1 MSETYFVSAGI
12 DASVPHFNG
21 RRSGFSRDKSRPT
34 AQKSQNDFAAIKSG
48 LDGYRAQ
55 FYGTSGRMPNTKADA
70 TRRQRSLNGGS
81 GDRQLTQL
89 DLWTEREIS
98 RYLRDNSSMYS
109 GMIES
114 WAAETIQGGFT
125 LKPETGNYDLN
136 ILLKELLF
144 GWDGDGGWMNECD
157 ARGLMHFWD
166 IMTLSE
172 ETEVQDGDTALYL
185 DPDGNNGRGSVA
197 IVESDRILTPYGV
210 KIAPGYT
217 ISNGIVW
224 TASGYP
230 VAAFIAD
237 EVPQYSFCTLEH
249 GRFYDLFKPWEPEKG
264 GVVLSISLKR
274 ASSSRRQPWLS
285 TAVRTHDEVDD
296 VFVAVR
302 IALRNAA
309 CRSTFTKIDDWE
321 AYREWLQLVDPSALA
336 AAPVEG
342 LTHSPNPGDH
352 TLVNPGESMEA
363 LAMDA
368 PGANFDPFMH
378 LQLTTMG
385 LPLGMCIEEAFR
397 IFQKSFSASRMAV
410 EGTRRRYVRRQ
421 PQVKRRKVAPCLA
434 FAVACHQK
442 LKLLPKDPRCNQ
454 ILCGYPGWPYMEP
467 LKDAQAGEILIDTK
481 MVSRDTLRTE
491 IGYQS
496 DVEEPKIARESAL
509 YPDPVMGQG
518 RTINNIDAGGGN

>member
-12 DASVPHFNG
+12 DASVPMLNG
-21 RRSGFSRDKSRPT
+21 RRAGSASNRMRT
-34 AQKSQNDFAAIKSG
+34 VAQPSSNDFAAIKSG
-48 LDGYRAQ
+48 LDDYRSQ

-70 TRRQRSLNGGS
+70 TRRQRSLSGGS
-81 GDRQLTQL
+81 GARHLTQL

-98 RYLRDNSSMYS
+98 RHLRDHSSMYS
-109 GMIES
+109 GMIET
-114 WAAETIQGGFT
+114 WAAEVIQCGFK
-125 LKPETGNYDLN
+125 LKPATGNADLN

-144 GWDGDGGWMNECD
+144 GWDGDGGWMAECD

-172 ETEVQDGDTALYL
+172 ETEVQDGDHALYL
-185 DPDGNNGRGSVA
+185 DPDGNNGRGSIA
-197 IVESDRILTPYGV
+197 IIEADRVLTPYGV
-210 KIAPGYT
+210 KIAEGYT

-224 TASGYP
+224 NAAGYP
-230 VAAFIAD
+230 VSVFIAD
-237 EVPQYSFCTLEH
+237 TAPLHAFCSVEN
-249 GRFYDLFKPWEPEKG
+249 GRFHNLFKPWAPELG
-264 GVVLSISLKR
+264 GVVLSIELKR
-274 ASSSRRQPWLS
+274 PTSSRRQPWLS

-309 CRSTFTKIDDWE
+309 CRSTFTEIADWD
-321 AYREWLQLVDPSALA
+321 AYREWLQLVDPSMLA
-336 AAPVEG
+336 ASPVEG

-352 TLVNPGESMEA
+352 TLVNPGEKMGA
-363 LAMDA
+363 LETDA

-410 EGTRRRYVRRQ
+410 DSTRRRYERRQ
-421 PQVKRRKVAPCLA
+421 KKVKRRKVTPCLL
-434 FAVACHQK
+434 FAIACHQK

-467 LKDAQAGEILIDTK
+467 LKDAQAGEILIRGK
-481 MVSRDTLRTE
+481 QVSRHTLNAE
-491 IGYQS
+491 IGYDFEAEVPLIQAEDKLFPTAPGPS
-496 DVEEPKIARESAL
+496 
-509 YPDPVMGQG
+509 QN
-518 RTINNIDAGGGN
+518 TFIDAGGNP

>member
-12 DASVPHFNG
+12 DASVPHLNG
-21 RRSGFSRDKSRPT
+21 RRSGFARDKSRPT

-55 FYGTSGRMPNTKADA
+55 FYGSSGRMPNTRADA

-98 RYLRDNSSMYS
+98 RYLRDHSSMYS

-114 WAAETIQGGFT
+114 WAAEVLQGGFT
-125 LKPETGNYDLN
+125 LKPDTGNFDLN
-136 ILLKELLF
+136 ILLNELLF

-166 IMTLSE
+166 LMTLSE
-172 ETEVQDGDTALYL
+172 ETDVGDGDSALYL
-185 DPDGNNGRGSVA
+185 DPEGNNGRGSVA
-197 IVESDRILTPYGV
+197 IVEGDRILTPYGV

-224 TASGYP
+224 TAGGYP
-230 VAAFIAD
+230 VAVFIAD
-237 EVPQYSFCTLEH
+237 EVPQYSFCTLEQ

-309 CRSTFTKIDDWE
+309 CRSTFTKIDDWD

-421 PQVKRRKVAPCLA
+421 PQIKRRKVAPCLA

-442 LKLLPKDPRCNQ
+442 LKLLPKDSRCNR

-491 IGYQS
+491 IGYRS
-496 DVEEPKIARESAL
+496 DVEEPKIARESEL
-509 YPDPVMGQG
+509 YPDPVTGG

>member
-1 MSETYFVSAGI
+1 MSETYIVSAGI
-12 DASVPHFNG
+12 DSSVPLING
-21 RRSGFSRDKSRPT
+21 RRSGFSRDKSRTT
-34 AQKSQNDFAAIKSG
+34 AQKSSNDFAAIKSG

-55 FYGTSGRMPNTKADA
+55 FYGSSGRMPNTRADA

-98 RYLRDNSSMYS
+98 RYLRDHSSMYS

-114 WAAETIQGGFT
+114 WAAEVLQGGFT
-125 LKPETGNYDLN
+125 LKPDTGNFDLN
-136 ILLKELLF
+136 ILLNELLF

-166 IMTLSE
+166 LMTLSE
-172 ETEVQDGDTALYL
+172 ETDVGDGDSALYL
-185 DPDGNNGRGSVA
+185 DPEGNNGRGSVA
-197 IVESDRILTPYGV
+197 IVEGDRILTPYGV

-230 VAAFIAD
+230 VAVFIAD
-237 EVPQYSFCTLEH
+237 EVPQYSFCTLEQ

-309 CRSTFTKIDDWE
+309 CRSTFTKIDDWD

-421 PQVKRRKVAPCLA
+421 PQIKRRKVQPCLA

-442 LKLLPKDPRCNQ
+442 LKLLPKDSRCNR

-491 IGYQS
+491 IGYRS
-496 DVEEPKIARESAL
+496 DVEEPKIARESEL
-509 YPDPVMGQG
+509 YPDPVTGG

>member
-1 MSETYFVSAGI
+1 MSETYLVSAGL
-12 DASVPHFNG
+12 DPNVPLING
-21 RRSGFSRDKSRPT
+21 RASGFRRGGGLKPQSRE
-34 AQKSQNDFAAIKSG
+34 SQNDFAAIKSG

-55 FYGTSGRMPNTKADA
+55 FYGSSHRMPNTKADA
-70 TRRQRSLNGGS
+70 TRRQRSLHGGS

-98 RYLRDNSSMYS
+98 RHLRDNSSMYS
-109 GMIES
+109 GMIET
-114 WAAETIQGGFT
+114 WAAEVIQCGYK
-125 LKPETGNYDLN
+125 LKPATGNADLN
-136 ILLKELLF
+136 TLLKELLF

-172 ETEVQDGDTALYL
+172 EVEVQDGDHALYL

-197 IVESDRILTPYGV
+197 IIEGDRILTPYGV

-224 TASGYP
+224 TSSGYP
-230 VAAFIAD
+230 VAVFIAD
-237 EVPQYSFCTLEH
+237 EVPEYSFCTIEN
-249 GRFYDLFKPWEPEKG
+249 GRFYDLFKPWQPELG
-264 GVVLSISLKR
+264 GVVLSIELKR
-274 ASSSRRQPWLS
+274 PTSSRRQPWLS

-309 CRSTFTKIDDWE
+309 CRSTYTKIANWD
-321 AYREWLQLVDPSALA
+321 AYREWMTMVDPTTQT

-342 LTHSPNPGDH
+342 LKHSPNPGDH
-352 TLVNPGESMEA
+352 VIVNPGEEIGA
-363 LAMDA
+363 LEMDQ
-368 PGANFDPFMH
+368 PGSNFDPFMH

-410 EGTRRRYVRRQ
+410 DSTRRRYERRQ
-421 PQVKRRKVAPCLA
+421 KKVKRRKVTPCLL
-434 FAVACHQK
+434 FAIARHQA

-467 LKDAQAGEILIDTK
+467 LKDAQAGEILIRGK
-481 MVSRDTLRTE
+481 QVSRHTLNAE
-491 IGYQS
+491 IGYDFEAEVPLIQAE
-496 DVEEPKIARESAL
+496 DAL
-509 YPDPVMGQG
+509 FPAAPAPSQN
-518 RTINNIDAGGGN
+518 TFIDAGGGN